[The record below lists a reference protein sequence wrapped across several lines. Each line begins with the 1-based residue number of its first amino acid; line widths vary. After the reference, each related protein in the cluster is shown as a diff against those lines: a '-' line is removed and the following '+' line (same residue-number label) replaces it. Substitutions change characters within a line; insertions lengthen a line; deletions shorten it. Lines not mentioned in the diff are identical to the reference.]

1 MTIYVAAIFSWLFL
15 ISLLVSFFSAFYFK
29 IIVDLQKSWRDDTS
43 SYTFPAA
50 FPNVN
55 IFLRFY
61 LFIFRKRG
69 REGEKEGEKHWCVR
83 KTVRCLSYAHKRGP
97 GLQPRHVPWPG
108 IEPATFQLA
117 GWRSVH
123 WATPDRAPLTL
134 TSLITTA
141 HYHNQEIN
149 MGTILLTK

>member
-1 MTIYVAAIFSWLFL
+1 MGSPSRFQ
-15 ISLLVSFFSAFYFK
+15 
-29 IIVDLQKSWRDDTS
+29 VDLSTLRPLGPVDSWKDITCSPVLGKAVLFCFRLL
-43 SYTFPAA
+43 TFWYL
-50 FPNVN
+50 FSLSH
-55 IFLRFY
+55 FLKRFY
-61 LFIFRKRG
+61 LFIFRKRE

-117 GWRSVH
+117 GRRSVH